1 MTTLTVDTARD
12 RLLGELEAG
21 RSYAFLTLAEPHLEA
36 HVDDHYVRLMA
47 VREYL
52 KLSLVAPARELL
64 GDGLAT
70 TDWPADLQTIR
81 NAVEGLKG
89 DALDWAVDDACYQAN
104 LDALSKRGVDVASIQ
119 SAWRARSDSFQ
130 RWRDNLGLTHLRVRD
145 AEGRWRWFPTLG
157 DQVKTAESQ
166 PLPDGC
172 DAGMPGPFSFEGL
185 GQGTYFRRVYQ
196 ATLDTFLGYS
206 CALYVVEPDPAALAM
221 ALHLHDWGELLADDR
236 IHWFI
241 GPQWE
246 QDFRQTF
253 DDDLDLAFPVQSLQP
268 AGRAFPGVVDVI
280 EKAINQRQRA
290 VDESMADLD
299 RRYADRDMAYW
310 SRRFEAALSGR
321 GDPLRILAGVSTH
334 TTFLQ
339 YSMRDAKRAFES
351 LGHTC
356 VVLTE
361 KTPHHV
367 IGALTYHNAMR
378 DLDPDLFFNIDHL
391 RPEFGAVV
399 PANLP
404 ILTWDQDQLPTVFT
418 VENMSRIG
426 PLDFITGW
434 SKNKCVQAGVDP
446 AQCLYSGVPTSP
458 EQFSGPPLTDEE
470 RDRYACDISYVSH
483 ASQTPQAFHDQ
494 ERRTY
499 DDQQY
504 RSLLDSLYELTV
516 VELHQHGVLWGGMSR
531 AILDNACQ
539 RCGVVVQDKDL
550 RDRLLGWYL
559 WRLADRIFRHEA
571 LNWVA
576 DWAKRGGRSLRIY
589 GRGWDEHPTLSAFAA
604 GPAHN
609 GRELLCVYRA
619 SKINL
624 QLMPAGFAHQR
635 SLDGL
640 AAGGFFL
647 SRLTSSDRRGAT
659 LTKLAARIDELNIIT
674 TRALLA
680 HSDDLVQRLLNEY
693 IGEWRHSIDPDSSEF
708 VNIVRFTAETAQP
721 ADVFPRFSEILF
733 DSAESFARSADRFL
747 LDDSARDALATE
759 MREVVM
765 ENYTYE
771 PTMQRFLTAMSS
783 YFQGASA

>member
-1 MTTLTVDTARD
+1 MTTLTVDTTRE

-21 RSYAFLTLAEPHLEA
+21 HSYAFLTLAEAHLGT
-36 HVDDHYVRLMA
+36 HSDDHYVRLMA

-52 KLSLVAPARELL
+52 KLALVAPARELM
-64 GDGLAT
+64 GEGLAT
-70 TDWPADLQTIR
+70 TDWSSDLQAIR
-81 NAVEGLKG
+81 RAVEGLKS
-89 DALDWAVDDACYQAN
+89 DALAWSTDDECFQSN
-104 LDALSKRGVDVASIQ
+104 LDALTQRGVDVEPIQ
-119 SAWRARSDSFQ
+119 SAWAARSDSFQ
-130 RWRDNLGLTHLRVRD
+130 RWRDNLGNTQLRVRD
-145 AEGRWRWFPTLG
+145 ANGRWRWFPTLG

-166 PLPDGC
+166 PLPNGC
-172 DAGMPGPFSFEGL
+172 RSSMPGPFLFEGL
-185 GQGTYFRRVYQ
+185 GQGTYFHRVYQ

-221 ALHLHDWGELLADDR
+221 TLHLHDWGELLANDR
-236 IHWFI
+236 IYWFV
-241 GPQWE
+241 GPQWN
-246 QDFRQTF
+246 QQFRRTLG
-253 DDDLDLAFPVQSLQP
+253 DDLDLAFPVQSLQP
-268 AGRAFPGVVDVI
+268 SGRAIPGVIGVV
-280 EKAINQRQRA
+280 ENAIKERQRA
-290 VDESMADLD
+290 VDQSMAELD
-299 RRYADRDMAYW
+299 NRYADRDMSYW
-310 SRRFEAALSGR
+310 SQRFESALSGR

-339 YSMRDAKRAFES
+339 YSMRDAKRAFET

-378 DLDPDLFFNIDHL
+378 DFDPDLFFNIDHL

-399 PANLP
+399 PENLP

-418 VENMSRIG
+418 TENMSKIG
-426 PLDFITGW
+426 RLDFVTGW

-470 RDRYACDISYVSH
+470 RERYACDVSYVSH
-483 ASQTPQAFHDQ
+483 ASQTPEAFHDQ
-494 ERRTY
+494 ERRMY

-516 VELHQHGVLWGGMSR
+516 AELKKHGVLWGGMSS
-531 AILDNACQ
+531 AILDSASQ
-539 RCGVVVQDKDL
+539 RCGLVVQEKNL

-576 DWAKRGGRSLRIY
+576 DWARRRGRTLRIY

-604 GPAHN
+604 GPADN

-659 LTKLAARIDELNIIT
+659 LSKLARRIDELNIST
-674 TRALLA
+674 TRALLD
-680 HSDDLVQRLLNEY
+680 HSDDMVQGLLSAY
-693 IGEWRHSIDPDSSEF
+693 IGEWRHTINPDSSEF
-708 VNIVRFTAETAQP
+708 INIVRFTAETAQP

-733 DSAESFARSADRFL
+733 DSAESFARTADRFL
-747 LDDSARDALATE
+747 NDHAARNTLTTE
-759 MREVVM
+759 MREVVIK
-765 ENYTYE
+765 NYTYQ
-771 PTMQRFLTAMSS
+771 PTMRRFLTAMLS
-783 YFQGASA
+783 YFQGSTT